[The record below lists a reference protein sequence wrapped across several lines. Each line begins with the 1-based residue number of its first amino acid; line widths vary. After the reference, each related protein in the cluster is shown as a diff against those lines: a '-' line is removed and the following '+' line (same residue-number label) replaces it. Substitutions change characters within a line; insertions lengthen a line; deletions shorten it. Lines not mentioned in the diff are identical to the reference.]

1 MNGGA
6 FKFIWILLLGF
17 SSVIRAADDPV
28 LAPLLSTNSMVIIV
42 PTNGPTIGVL
52 PIVEGRTNAI
62 LSAEE
67 EHEKKVAEAR
77 KTWKATTNNLGIY
90 HVIPEKDPFRLNS
103 PKMEKPGPKILG
115 TTAVGVPHLA
125 GISKLRNKIRAV
137 LRINPAKGGS
147 AEYKFIE
154 AGEMVDDVKVLKIDS
169 KGGTVEI
176 MVKGQ
181 TFTLE
186 LDKKVVAGSKHSV
199 RPSGPRYRPGDSSGS
214 LPRASSSKGVVKQRE
229 AKGETGKGGGSQ
241 KSTKRPSGSGRG
253 GLGRVPR
260 RGDGDQG
267 SLRTIRPI
275 GADLYELPA
284 FNEIVQ
290 KRIIDPLNI
299 STQREII
306 RGQLLY
312 EPPTD
317 LPRDKR

>member
-6 FKFIWILLLGF
+6 FKFIWILYFGF
-17 SSVIRAADDPV
+17 GFVIRAADDPV
-28 LAPLLSTNSMVIIV
+28 PAPLPSTNSTVVIV

-52 PIVEGRTNAI
+52 PIVAGRTNTI
-62 LSAEE
+62 LTAEE

-77 KTWKATTNNLGIY
+77 KTWKASTNNLGIY
-90 HVIPEKDPFRLNS
+90 HVIPKKDPFRLNR
-103 PKMEKPGPKILG
+103 PKMNNPGPNILES
-115 TTAVGVPHLA
+115 TAVGVPHLA

-154 AGEMVDDVKVLKIDS
+154 AGEIVDDVKVLKIDS
-169 KGGTVEI
+169 ERGVVEI

-186 LDKKVVAGSKHSV
+186 LDKKVVAGSGPSV
-199 RPSGPRYRPGDSSGS
+199 RPSGPRYRPSDSGGSPPRDSSI
-214 LPRASSSKGVVKQRE
+214 KGGVKQ
-229 AKGETGKGGGSQ
+229 GEVKGGAGKAGDSQ
-241 KSTKRPSGSGRG
+241 KSTKRPSGSSRGRLG
-253 GLGRVPR
+253 GVPR
-260 RGDGDQG
+260 RDGGDHGKL
-267 SLRTIRPI
+267 SVMRPI

-284 FNEIVQ
+284 FNEVVQ

-312 EPPTD
+312 ETPTD